1 MGSLI
6 VDTPVAI
13 GRISDHGAQ
22 VLQWQPSG
30 AEPVIWLSSHAVFAR
45 DVAIRGGVPICFP
58 WFGAGRSG
66 AMSPAHGFARLVTW
80 PCTATTEQDGTVTV
94 VHVLTQEQAVDPQFP
109 YCYRMTSSA
118 SFGDELTLTLLVEN
132 TDATPFSF
140 EVALHTYL
148 AVGDASSV
156 SIVGL
161 EGAEYHDK
169 LLDRH
174 VVQAGPVTFDGE
186 VDRVYSSTSD
196 VILRD
201 PALARSVTIAK
212 SGSASTIV
220 WNPWVDKSRAMADFG
235 DEEWRDMVCVETGNV
250 GDRAITLHP
259 GEAHEM
265 KVIVSVS
272 SHRPSS

>member
-1 MGSLI
+1 MSVWAVLGAGVFFVLAVTVGLI
-6 VDTPVAI
+6 V
-13 GRISDHGAQ
+13 R
-22 VLQWQPSG
+22 
-30 AEPVIWLSSHAVFAR
+30 AR
-45 DVAIRGGVPICFP
+45 PMEI
-58 WFGAGRSG
+58 RSG
-66 AMSPAHGFARLVTW
+66 R
-80 PCTATTEQDGTVTV
+80 
-94 VHVLTQEQAVDPQFP
+94 
-109 YCYRMTSSA
+109 
-118 SFGDELTLTLLVEN
+118 
-132 TDATPFSF
+132 
-140 EVALHTYL
+140 
-148 AVGDASSV
+148 
-156 SIVGL
+156 
-161 EGAEYHDK
+161 AEYHDK

-174 VVQAGPVTFDGE
+174 VVQAGPVTLDGE